1 MHSCIHRWCTL
12 TNRRGRDAIKV
23 IVTAGGSGLGA
34 VIAESFLRQGA
45 QVSTC
50 DIDTGAVE
58 RCRVQHPT
66 LLIETIDVRDA
77 EALRNWTDRSIT
89 ALGGCDVL
97 INNAGVAGPVGLVED
112 IDLDGWRDCLQVN
125 LDAQLI
131 TSQATIPTM
140 KAQKSGVILNMSST
154 SGLYGTPNR
163 AAYTASKWAV
173 IGFTKTLAI
182 ELGPFG
188 IRCNAICPTSVE
200 GERIDRVLA
209 AQAEVTGSTV
219 DAVRDDYTA
228 GTSLRRFARASEI
241 ADMCWFLASDSAAFV
256 SGQAI
261 AVDGNTETYRLE

>member
-1 MHSCIHRWCTL
+1 M
-12 TNRRGRDAIKV
+12 
-23 IVTAGGSGLGA
+23 TAGGSGLGA
-34 VIAESFLRQGA
+34 AISDAFLREGA
-45 QVSTC
+45 RVSSC
-50 DIDTGAVE
+50 DISAEAVE
-58 RCRVQHPT
+58 RRQSERKD
-66 LLIETIDVRDA
+66 LLIEQIDVRDDT
-77 EALRNWTDRSIT
+77 ALRDWTSRSIA

-97 INNAGVAGPVGLVED
+97 INNAGVAGPVGPVED
-112 IDLDGWRDCLQVN
+112 IDLDGWRDCLQIN
-125 LDAQLI
+125 LDAQLV
-131 TSQATIPTM
+131 TAQAVIPTM
-140 KAQKSGVILNMSST
+140 KAQRSGVILSMSST

-200 GERIDRVLA
+200 GERIDHVLA
-209 AQAEVTGSTV
+209 AQSQVTGKSV
-219 DAVRDDYTA
+219 SEVRDDYTA

-241 ADMCWFLASDSAAFV
+241 ADMCCFLASNSAAFV

>member
-1 MHSCIHRWCTL
+1 M
-12 TNRRGRDAIKV
+12 
-23 IVTAGGSGLGA
+23 TAGGSGLGA
-34 VIAESFLRQGA
+34 AISDAFLREGA
-45 QVSTC
+45 RVSSC
-50 DIDTGAVE
+50 DISAEAVE
-58 RCRVQHPT
+58 RRRT
-66 LLIETIDVRDA
+66 ERKDLLIEQIDIRDDT
-77 EALRNWTDRSIT
+77 ALRDWTSRSIA

-97 INNAGVAGPVGLVED
+97 INNAGVAGPVGPVED
-112 IDLDGWRDCLQVN
+112 VDLDGWRDCLQIN
-125 LDAQLI
+125 LDAQLV
-131 TSQATIPTM
+131 TAQAVIPTM
-140 KAQKSGVILNMSST
+140 KAQRSGVILNMSST

-209 AQAEVTGSTV
+209 AQSQVTGKSV
-219 DAVRDDYTA
+219 SEVRDDYTA

-241 ADMCWFLASDSAAFV
+241 ADMCWFLASNSAAFV

>member
-1 MHSCIHRWCTL
+1 M
-12 TNRRGRDAIKV
+12 
-23 IVTAGGSGLGA
+23 TAGGSGLGA
-34 VIAESFLRQGA
+34 AISDAFLREGA
-45 QVSTC
+45 RVSSC
-50 DIDTGAVE
+50 DISAEAVE
-58 RCRVQHPT
+58 RRRT
-66 LLIETIDVRDA
+66 ERKDLLIEQIDVRDDR
-77 EALRNWTDRSIT
+77 ALRDWTSRSIA

-97 INNAGVAGPVGLVED
+97 INNAGVAGPVGPVED
-112 IDLDGWRDCLQVN
+112 IDLDAWRDCLQIN
-125 LDAQLI
+125 LDAQLV
-131 TSQATIPTM
+131 TNQAVIPTM

-200 GERIDRVLA
+200 GGRIDRVLT
-209 AQAEVTGSTV
+209 AQSQVTGKSV
-219 DAVRDDYTA
+219 SEVRADYTA

-241 ADMCWFLASDSAAFV
+241 ADMCWFLASNSAAFV